1 MKTKIT
7 LGIVLVALGF
17 LGTNAGLFKSP
28 AEPEKLTIASTNGA
42 VPAITAQETTEK
54 ALSMR
59 IPASP
64 TSGEDDELKQIV
76 DETVTELLG
85 PPPRDEMA
93 ELEEKEQLPLEQF

>member
-1 MKTKIT
+1 MKTKII
-7 LGIVLVALGF
+7 LGVVVLALGF
-17 LGTNAGLFKSP
+17 LGAKLGLFESP
-28 AEPEKLTIASTNGA
+28 AEPEKLTIASTYGA

-59 IPASP
+59 IPARP

-93 ELEEKEQLPLEQF
+93 ELEEHEQLPLEQF